1 MQGAENDG
9 VKFWGSLLIAALFIA
24 AIAARFLWA
33 VNWFPP
39 PYHWSAARKLTAWVV
54 FLAGAAGFVLFMIIV
69 WER

>member
-1 MQGAENDG
+1 M
-9 VKFWGSLLIAALFIA
+9 KFWGSLLIAALFIA

-39 PYHWSAARKLTAWVV
+39 PYHWSTARKLITWAVFVAGVV
-54 FLAGAAGFVLFMIIV
+54 GLVLFMVIV